1 MAALDFFCPARITP
15 VRQTGYP
22 EDMDAFR
29 EDEAMNNNVCIFYTV
44 AWIFLGTVLAGCD
57 SGGSAGASAEKWLE
71 APDAQNNYGIGANI
85 RALESRSGPADTSCE
100 GIIGEVRES
109 IKNPGEHVTG
119 MQVKSDL
126 WLKLIR
132 GSKNLL

>member
-1 MAALDFFCPARITP
+1 
-15 VRQTGYP
+15 
-22 EDMDAFR
+22 MDAFR

-119 MQVKSDL
+119 MQVIVAPCNQAGLQFGNEARCMDGRL
-126 WLKLIR
+126 QVMCQ
-132 GSKNLL
+132 